1 MLYVVDASSPEKV
14 GAATIHL
21 IDILEHSRAVV
32 PGLPLM
38 IVFRHINWIHHF
50 ICFQFRDC
58 VSYLQC
64 VSCLLFKGTR
74 VSLAW

>member
-1 MLYVVDASSPEKV
+1 MAPIWSSYLEKNRTSAMLYVVDASSPEKV

-38 IVFRHINWIHHF
+38 IVFRHIIWIHYFHM
-50 ICFQFRDC
+50 
-58 VSYLQC
+58 
-64 VSCLLFKGTR
+64 LLI
-74 VSLAW
+74 